1 LVVNVL
7 GRPIY
12 AQRGAAASVGSR
24 DQTLNPSSA
33 LQRRKLHRVVE
44 KFGVACGRRRQPRAA
59 HAGRLVGESNT
70 SDTELETIDGPML
83 YQSIGVGMK
92 KGEPALPTQ
101 INAPTVALNTAG
113 EIDPFWDKWL
123 GPNTQCRLVR
133 LEKTVPLGPLKFTP
147 IN

>member
-1 LVVNVL
+1 
-7 GRPIY
+7 
-12 AQRGAAASVGSR
+12 
-24 DQTLNPSSA
+24 
-33 LQRRKLHRVVE
+33 
-44 KFGVACGRRRQPRAA
+44 
-59 HAGRLVGESNT
+59 
-70 SDTELETIDGPML
+70 ML